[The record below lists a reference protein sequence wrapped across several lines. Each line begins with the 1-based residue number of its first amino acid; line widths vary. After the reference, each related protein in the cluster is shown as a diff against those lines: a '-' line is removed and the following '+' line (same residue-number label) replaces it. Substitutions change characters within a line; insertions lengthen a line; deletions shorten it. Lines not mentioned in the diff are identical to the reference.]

1 MIIGS
6 LIAEIFVY
14 ESQSLKDKRTV
25 IRSTLQRTRNKFN
38 AAAAEVGD
46 ADLWQK
52 ATLGVVVIG
61 GDQAHAERQIQRILR
76 FFESDPRL
84 EVVSRA
90 VEYL

>member
-6 LIAEIFVY
+6 LVAEIVIY
-14 ESQSLKDKRTV
+14 ESQSLKEKRIV
-25 IRSTLQRTRNKFN
+25 VRSLLQRTRNKFN

-46 ADLWQK
+46 ADLWQR
-52 ATLGVVVIG
+52 ATLAVAVIG
-61 GDQAHAERQIQRILR
+61 SDRTHAEQQVQSILR

-90 VEYL
+90 LDFQ